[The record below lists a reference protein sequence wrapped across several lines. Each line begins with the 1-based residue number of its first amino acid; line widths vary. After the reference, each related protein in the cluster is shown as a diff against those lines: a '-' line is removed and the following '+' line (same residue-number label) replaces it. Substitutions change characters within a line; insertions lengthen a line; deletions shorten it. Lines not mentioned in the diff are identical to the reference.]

1 MASAA
6 SARVPAFYRFVF
18 LWLEPIS
25 ILTGA
30 VYAHFFPSIYLD
42 LTHSASAPG
51 TTIPV
56 STSIIMTQLANLYLG
71 LAILEA
77 TVLRSTSHVNV
88 WSTFIIGLLIADFGH
103 LYSVRAAGSDVYWAW
118 WSWNAIDW
126 GNVPFVYFLAVT
138 RILMLFGVG
147 FPSHNAGARLKRL

>member
-6 SARVPAFYRFVF
+6 SACVPAFYRLVF

-30 VYAHFFPSIYLD
+30 IYAHCFPSIYLD
-42 LTHSASAPG
+42 LTHAASAPG

-77 TVLRSTSHVNV
+77 TVLRSTSDTKV
-88 WSTFIIGLLIADFGH
+88 WSTFIIGLLIADLGH
-103 LYSVRAAGSDVYWAW
+103 LYSVRAVGGDIYWSW
-118 WSWNAIDW
+118 WRWNAIDW

-138 RILMLFGVG
+138 RICMLLGVG
-147 FPSHNAGARLKRL
+147 SHTHSARLKRS